1 MSESR
6 RGTRRKRS
14 CWFAVFGFVSLL
26 ASVVNGFADLRFDS
40 EPRDEVVEP
49 GGSAVLACSASGLS
63 EASIS
68 WRGPDGNTLTFI
80 GDAFR
85 SQLPNGSLLLTNIW
99 SLGSGGRGVRGQED
113 GVVSASD
120 DDQDGRCGSAAG
132 VRGGPGAQEGFYQC
146 MATIESVGSIVS
158 RKARVGVA
166 RPPCIEIHPQD
177 QLVFLGGTA
186 HLACLPA
193 ASSSGPPFVGPS
205 YSTTSSPK
213 VSITWLRDGQPLQ
226 LDSTRM
232 TVLPS
237 GSLEVDEVSLSDSG
251 QYRCNVSSLGRYR
264 LSRVARLTVERDSEG
279 ASRISAPVFSAKP
292 RSSVVVKGRTV
303 VLDCA
308 ASGNPRPVIT
318 WLKDG
323 VAIDMTFLDSRLM
336 IVGSGSLQIERVQE
350 DDDGTYQCRAENKE
364 DSVDASASLQV
375 LVPPIFV
382 KKPKDHW
389 AFEKE
394 DLELECKVSGR
405 PEPRVHWVKNGDP
418 INQNEYLQVVNGYN
432 LRILGLMG
440 LDSGI
445 FQCIASNPA
454 GNVHAE
460 ARLHISQQDS
470 KIKFPQP
477 PTPRYPAAAAAH
489 TIPPVISSHLPSSID
504 GQPSTGETQPTKDVP
519 SMPRSLAAVYV
530 DKRFVTLKWKPPIK
544 SNSTIFT
551 YSVFYRQEG
560 SERERVVNTTRSRL
574 EEVNVPGLVPG
585 REYWFR
591 VVAHNRHG
599 AGASSS
605 PLKVRTQHEAHVPG
619 PPSNLRVVPT
629 SATSLLIQWEAPTSP
644 PAPSPHQYELYY
656 TEEGSREEHHLL
668 TSEHRYELRNL
679 KKYWEYIIWVAAVS
693 PEGPGAASEEA
704 KARTLSDLPSEAPQ
718 NVTAETVSS
727 TSIIVRWEPPSLE
740 GQNGVITGY
749 KIRYRRKGKRRG
761 ETVTTA
767 GDQRLYVLTSLEKFS
782 EYQIRMWA
790 LTVNGTGPST
800 EWISAETYEN
810 DREEIQVPDP
820 PSSLKARPMANAIAV
835 TWNPPRNP
843 SIMVRG
849 YTIGWG
855 KGIPDVYTQLL
866 DGKQRIYTIESLEAN
881 SEYVI
886 SLRAYNEM
894 GDGRPVYETVRTRE
908 PAVPEPQS
916 QPLVPPV
923 GLRAIILS
931 ASTVVLYWTD
941 SSLPKSQVT
950 DSRHYVVRYTSSHHS
965 PSPRYRY
972 FNSTD
977 LNCMLDD
984 LKPNTQYEF
993 TVKLVKGR
1001 RESPWSMVVLNTTEE
1016 AAPSSAPR
1024 DLTVVPVEGQ
1034 PSVVNLNWQPPKQ
1047 PNGQITGYVVF
1058 YTTDSSQRDRDW
1070 VVEGVV
1076 GDRMTTPI
1084 KGLTPATTYS
1094 FKIQARNHKGYGP
1107 LSSTVSFTTAAGYG
1121 VPLLESGAAV
1131 KDGRGGGLSSTM
1143 IIYIAVGTASIFAL
1157 CMVIIITVFCCRH
1170 RNSHGPDRSKKGYMK
1185 GTIKG
1190 KIGAGIGAGS
1200 SGSGSGQ
1207 GGKGSV
1213 KPPDL
1218 WIHHDQMEL
1227 KALEK
1232 TQAQTAATP
1241 ASASSST
1248 AASPSEHQTT
1258 PAAVGGPRHSS
1269 TGQDFDSD
1277 EKFRPGG
1284 GGSLDKRGY
1293 ISSYV
1298 GGEEKTSTARRVIRP
1313 KPIALPVDAQKPREP
1328 VATATPSNAPNGG
1341 AAQHG
1346 HHGPQQHHHHH
1357 HHGPG
1362 LVPSSSDVG
1371 GPSVRPM
1378 YPRTQYSIAR
1388 AHVTLDPAAHSPEGA
1403 GGYDSVL
1410 GPVPNQ
1416 PSYPGGSSVSGMAPS
1431 MQIMPGTSHYGP
1443 GMSGMMSSVD
1453 GGSGTMG
1460 KRGLQGHPLKS
1471 FSVPAPPPQSAPST
1485 PQPKHAGLRGQVQ
1498 APPPPPAPPPTSG
1511 VLPSQGSSSASSS
1524 PYKKAPHS
1532 PLIMASS
1539 SANVASAAT
1548 STPKGSRGQAV
1559 ASGAAASSTWDQVD
1573 ETTRL
1578 QPSYSTEELNQEM
1591 ANLEGLMKD
1600 LNAITASEFEC

>member
-1 MSESR
+1 MHEFR

-14 CWFAVFGFVSLL
+14 SWLPVFGIFTLL
-26 ASVVNGFADLRFDS
+26 ASAVNGFDVLRFEN

-49 GGSAVLACSASGLS
+49 GGSAVLDCSARGVS

-68 WRGPDGNTLTFI
+68 WRGPGGNTLTFI

-99 SLGSGGRGVRGQED
+99 SLGSGRRGGRGPED
-113 GVVSASD
+113 GVVTAVD
-120 DDQDGRCGSAAG
+120 DDTDEGCGSLSSI
-132 VRGGPGAQEGFYQC
+132 RGGPGAQEGFYQC

-158 RKARVGVA
+158 RKAWVGVA

-177 QLVFLGGTA
+177 QLVLPGGTA
-186 HLACLPA
+186 HFACLPA
-193 ASSSGPPFVGPS
+193 ASSNGPPFVGPS
-205 YSTTSSPK
+205 YAAALSPK
-213 VSITWLRDGQPLQ
+213 VTITWLRDGQPLSM
-226 LDSTRM
+226 DSTRM

-251 QYRCNVSSLGRYR
+251 QYRCNVSSLGKYR
-264 LSRVARLTVERDSEG
+264 LSRIARLTVERDPEG
-279 ASRISAPVFSAKP
+279 ATPPVFTAKP

-308 ASGNPRPVIT
+308 ASGNPRPVIM

-323 VAIDMTFLDSRLM
+323 VTIDMTFLDSRLM
-336 IVGSGSLQIERVQE
+336 MVGSGSLQIERVQE
-350 DDDGTYQCRAENKE
+350 DDEGTYQCRAENKE

-375 LVPPIFV
+375 LVPPVFV

-389 AFEKE
+389 GQEKE

-418 INQNEYLQVVNGYN
+418 INQNEYLQVVNGNN
-432 LRILGLMG
+432 LRILGLMA

-445 FQCIASNPA
+445 FQCVASNPA

-460 ARLHISQQDS
+460 ARLHIAPIGTLFDS
-470 KIKFPQP
+470 KIKHPQP
-477 PTPRYPAAAAAH
+477 TTPRYPTAAAAH
-489 TIPPVISSHLPSSID
+489 TIPPVISSLLPSAID
-504 GQPSTGETQPTKDVP
+504 GTHTSGESQPTKDVP
-519 SMPRSLAAVYV
+519 SMPRALAAVYV
-530 DKRFVTLKWKPPIK
+530 DKRFVTLKWKAPTK
-544 SNSTIFT
+544 NNSTIFT

-599 AGASSS
+599 AGAPSS
-605 PLKVRTQHEAHVPG
+605 PLKVRTQTEAHVPG
-619 PPSNLRVVPT
+619 PPTNLRVTPT
-629 SATSLLIQWEAPTSP
+629 SATSLLVQWEQPTSP
-644 PAPSPHQYELYY
+644 PAPKPHQYELYY
-656 TEEGSREEHHLL
+656 SEEGSREEHRVL
-668 TSEHRYELRNL
+668 TSEHKYELRNL
-679 KKYWEYIIWVAAVS
+679 KKYWVYIIWVAAVS

-718 NVTAETVSS
+718 NVTVETASS
-727 TSIIVRWEPPSLE
+727 TSIIVRWESPSLE

-767 GDQRLYVLTSLEKFS
+767 GDQRLHVLTGLEKSS

-790 LTVNGTGPST
+790 LTVNGTGPSS
-800 EWISAETYEN
+800 EWLSAETYEN

-820 PSSLKARPMANAIAV
+820 PSSLKARPMANSILVA
-835 TWNPPRNP
+835 WNPPRNP

-866 DGKQRIYTIESLEAN
+866 DGKQRTYTIESLEAN

-908 PAVPEPQS
+908 PAAPEPQS

-950 DSRHYVVRYTSSHHS
+950 DNRHYVVRYTSSHHS
-965 PSPRYRY
+965 PNPRYKF
-972 FNSTD
+972 FNASD
-977 LNCMLDD
+977 LNCMLDE

-1001 RESPWSMVVLNTTEE
+1001 RESPWSMVVLNTTQE
-1016 AAPSSAPR
+1016 AAPSSHPR

-1058 YTTDSSQRDRDW
+1058 YTTDSSQKDRDW

-1076 GDRMTTPI
+1076 GDRMTTVVR
-1084 KGLTPATTYS
+1084 GLTPATTYY
-1094 FKIQARNHKGYGP
+1094 FKIQARNLKGYGP
-1107 LSSTVSFTTAAGYG
+1107 YSSIVSFTTAAGNG
-1121 VPLLESGAAV
+1121 VPLQESGTTA
-1131 KDGRGGGLSSTM
+1131 KDGRGGGMSSTM
-1143 IIYIAVGTASIFAL
+1143 MLYLAIGATSLLVIFL
-1157 CMVIIITVFCCRH
+1157 VVLITVICFRH

-1200 SGSGSGQ
+1200 SGSGSGP

-1248 AASPSEHQTT
+1248 AASPSEHQTA
-1258 PAAVGGPRHSS
+1258 PPVSGPRHSS
-1269 TGQDFDSD
+1269 TGQDFDSED
-1277 EKFRPGG
+1277 KFRPGG

-1293 ISSYV
+1293 VSSYV
-1298 GGEEKTSTARRVIRP
+1298 GA
-1313 KPIALPVDAQKPREP
+1313 
-1328 VATATPSNAPNGG
+1328 VATATPIGAPNG
-1341 AAQHG
+1341 ATQHG
-1346 HHGPQQHHHHH
+1346 HHAPQQHHHHH

-1362 LVPSSSDVG
+1362 MVPSSSDVG
-1371 GPSVRPM
+1371 GPTVRPM

-1388 AHVTLDPAAHSPEGA
+1388 AHVTLDPAATHSPEA
-1403 GGYDSVL
+1403 TGGYDSVL

-1416 PSYPGGSSVSGMAPS
+1416 ASYPGSSSVPGMAPA

-1443 GMSGMMSSVD
+1443 GMTGMMSAVD

-1532 PLIMASS
+1532 PLVMASS
-1539 SANVASAAT
+1539 SANTASTAT

-1559 ASGAAASSTWDQVD
+1559 ASGSAASTAWDQVD